1 MHEGSAVEPVPA
13 GECVLRGKKCA
24 AVCLRCEVRAEES
37 AGRCQW
43 DWRGRKT
50 GWLQPNI
57 DKENSSRSLSCFLT
71 FSPLK
76 LSHCPCY
83 HLCRFF
89 FLIATKCAINTFSAH
104 ICRVS
109 PTCLTGIMSTHP
121 KVIDERARL
130 FYFYTVCRHMCTH
143 VSAHPSW
150 QTLLWRIQ
158 QLRYIYRY
166 NDSHS
171 PDYSLP
177 NMLL

>member
-37 AGRCQW
+37 ADRCQW
-43 DWRGRKT
+43 DRRGRKT

-71 FSPLK
+71 FPPLK

-89 FLIATKCAINTFSAH
+89 FLIATKCAINTFSSH

-121 KVIDERARL
+121 KVIDERAH
-130 FYFYTVCRHMCTH
+130 VCFISILCARTCVHTSRHTQADKLCFGEFNN
-143 VSAHPSW
+143 SAIFIGTTAHTP
-150 QTLLWRIQ
+150 QI
-158 QLRYIYRY
+158 
-166 NDSHS
+166 
-171 PDYSLP
+171 SLP